1 MDSKTQDQPWTRQ
14 ECSGRGCV
22 RQTRGS
28 ELAEAPQRRLPAVFA
43 CRAVCIKASLP
54 ARCSSNTGKD
64 DAPISQGRPSYH
76 AKHMLCV
83 VMCVTRQPEDGQL
96 IIMTVSSAAFAL
108 KVEMFETMVSL
119 LMGRLHH
126 ERDEFRMKL
135 FGFTN
140 FC

>member
-1 MDSKTQDQPWTRQ
+1 
-14 ECSGRGCV
+14 
-22 RQTRGS
+22 
-28 ELAEAPQRRLPAVFA
+28 
-43 CRAVCIKASLP
+43 
-54 ARCSSNTGKD
+54 
-64 DAPISQGRPSYH
+64 
-76 AKHMLCV
+76 MLRV

-108 KVEMFETMVSL
+108 KVEMFETML
-119 LMGRLHH
+119 LCSWVDFTVN